1 MAEPSKKSAGIN
13 SFLSALAGKDREATI
28 KADLCMF
35 CDGPAKEFRHPMN
48 FREYLVSGMCQ
59 ICQDR
64 MYGYTGDDGVRHRG
78 MLEEDVINE
87 EEQKYYD
94 KKDGIDYGS

>member
-1 MAEPSKKSAGIN
+1 MAEPSYKSKGVN
-13 SFLSALAGKDREATI
+13 DFLSMLAGKDREATI

-35 CDGPAKEFRHPMN
+35 CDGPAKEFRTPMAW
-48 FREYLVSGMCQ
+48 REYRISGMCQ

-64 MYGYTGDDGVRHRG
+64 MYGYVDEEGVDHRG
-78 MLEEDVINE
+78 MLQEDAARE

-94 KKDGIDYGS
+94 KKDGPEKP